1 MICPRHNM
9 RVDLCLCL
17 TAGALIELSGKQMS
31 DGTNREEADK
41 IALRLYREETEK
53 QKELF

>member
-1 MICPRHNM
+1 MICPKHS
-9 RVDLCLCL
+9 VAIEHCLCL
-17 TAGALIELSGKQMS
+17 VAGALIELSGKQMS
-31 DGTNREEADK
+31 DGMTRDEADK

>member
-1 MICPRHNM
+1 MICPKHNIA
-9 RVDLCLCL
+9 VEHCLCL
-17 TAGALIELSGKQMS
+17 VAGALIDLSGKQMS
-31 DGTNREEADK
+31 DSINREEADE